1 MALQQTVA
9 EQLEHTRDL
18 LAQLTDEVE
27 RNTEILRR
35 SQEREL
41 RLLQAEDL
49 AALFSGM
56 LDGLA
61 ESYSLDAI
69 TVVLCDPDH
78 DVRHL
83 LTAGGSGAEQFP
95 GLLFV
100 DVLTGLSPQY
110 VALRSPWLGPFSR
123 PDHQLIFADS
133 QSLRS
138 IALIPLR
145 HKGKLLGSINFGS
158 ADAERF
164 TPGHATDFFAH
175 LGVIASFALENAV
188 NRARLLRSGFT
199 DVLTGWHNRRY
210 LQVRIKEEL
219 ARARRH
225 GMPLS
230 CLMLDIDHFKRVND
244 GHGHSAGDRVLREI
258 AQRIEL
264 QVRATDVAAR
274 YGGEEFT
281 ILLPDTSADSA
292 ALLAE
297 RIRREV
303 AATPFDLGN
312 GQSITVTASIGIASA
327 SPERLE
333 ADLKTVG
340 EALIARADVAL
351 YRAKSAGRDRIAL
364 NTDE

>member
-1 MALQQTVA
+1 MALQQSEA
-9 EQLEHTRDL
+9 EQLEHTRQL
-18 LAQLTDEVE
+18 LEKLTVEVE

-41 RLLQAEDL
+41 RLLQAENL
-49 AALFSGM
+49 ATLFTCM
-56 LDGLA
+56 LEGLA
-61 ESYSLDAI
+61 GSYTLDAM

-83 LTAGGSGAEQFP
+83 LLAGGASIEQFP

-100 DVLTGLSPQY
+100 DALAGLAPQY
-110 VALRSPWLGPFSR
+110 VALRTPWLGPFSKS
-123 PDHQLIFADS
+123 DHQLIFAGS
-133 QSLRS
+133 KAPRS
-138 IALIPLR
+138 IAIIPLR
-145 HKGKLLGSINFGS
+145 HKGRLLGSMNFGS
-158 ADAERF
+158 ADAARF
-164 TPGHATDFFAH
+164 TQKHATDFFAH

-210 LQVRIKEEL
+210 LLVRMKEEL
-219 ARARRH
+219 ARSRRH
-225 GMPLS
+225 DTPLS
-230 CLMLDIDHFKRVND
+230 CLMLDIDHFKKVND
-244 GHGHSAGDRVLREI
+244 RFGHAAGDRVLREI
-258 AQRIEL
+258 AQRIES
-264 QVRATDVAAR
+264 QVRATDVTAR

-281 ILLPDTSADSA
+281 ILLPDTSVDSA

-303 AATPFDLGN
+303 SATPFDVGN
-312 GQSITVTASIGIASA
+312 DNWLTVTASIGIASA
-327 SPERLE
+327 SPQRVD

-340 EALIARADVAL
+340 ESLIARADVAL

-364 NTDE
+364 NCDE

>member
-1 MALQQTVA
+1 MALQHSET
-9 EQLEHTRDL
+9 EQLEHSRHL
-18 LAQLTDEVE
+18 LEKLTIEVE

-49 AALFSGM
+49 AGLFTCM

-61 ESYSLDAI
+61 ESYGLDAM

-83 LTAGGSGAEQFP
+83 LLAGGASVDQFP

-100 DVLTGLSPQY
+100 ETLAGLTPQY
-110 VALRSPWLGPFSR
+110 VALRTPWLGPYSKS
-123 PDHQLIFADS
+123 DHQLVFADS
-133 QSLRS
+133 KIVRS
-138 IALIPLR
+138 IAIIPLR
-145 HKGKLLGSINFGS
+145 HKGRLLGSMNFGS
-158 ADAERF
+158 ADPSRF
-164 TPGHATDFFAH
+164 TPNHASDFFAH

-225 GMPLS
+225 DTPLS
-230 CLMLDIDHFKRVND
+230 CLMLDIDHFKNVND
-244 GHGHSAGDRVLREI
+244 RFGHAAGDRVLREI
-258 AQRIEL
+258 AQRVES
-264 QVRATDVAAR
+264 QVRATDVTAR

-281 ILLPDTSADSA
+281 ILLPDTSVDSA

-297 RIRREV
+297 RIRHAV
-303 AATPFDLGN
+303 SATPFDVGD
-312 GQSITVTASIGIASA
+312 GQSLTVTASIGIASA
-327 SPERLE
+327 SPQRVD

-340 EALIARADVAL
+340 ESLIARADVAM